1 MKKFRDFLK
10 DTSGATAL
18 TFGLLLVPL
27 LGVTGLAVDYTRA
40 SSDHAELQNAADAA
54 VLWGASTYN
63 GSNLPDVKARIQ
75 QSLRANLPGFDAS
88 GATYDVSVTDDVP
101 ARIKLSL
108 ARPMKTTFMQVLSQ
122 NSMDIGTTSTASGAL
137 TPKQAT
143 IKVTNVKGIYY
154 KKISIIVVG
163 ADGAEKQVGSIEY
176 KYINNTGTSNPAVGS
191 TPLTFDLGT
200 YKSFYF
206 TMIVKKDGCAIGMKP
221 SGRNCVDAPK
231 VKSNDPKNPGMVD
244 DPKYQITPVPN
255 NLNFDNENKFY
266 GNDTTYA
273 FLVKSNRARDAWRF
287 VEGGGQSTVPK
298 DSDTPVIMDKL
309 MNCDGSVKKHGWE
322 DGGGGTPDFEYT
334 LTTGC
339 AFDYSQIR
347 LTQ

>member
-88 GATYDVSVTDDVP
+88 GATYNVSVTNDVP

-108 ARPMKTTFMQVLSQ
+108 ARPMKTTFMQVLNQ

-137 TPKQAT
+137 TPKSAT

-176 KYINNTGTSNPAVGS
+176 KYINNIGTSNPAVGS

-206 TMIVKKDGCAIGMKP
+206 TMIVKKDGCPIGMKP
-221 SGRNCVDAPK
+221 SGRNCMDAPK
-231 VKSNDPKNPGMVD
+231 VKSNDPKTPGLVN
-244 DPKYQITPVPN
+244 DPRYQITPTPE
-255 NLNFDNENKFY
+255 NLTFADDQSIK
-266 GNDTTYA
+266 NDEKTNA
-273 FLVKSNRARDAWRF
+273 FLVRSDRANDAWRF
-287 VEGGGQSTVPK
+287 AEGGAQSTKPGEKEPIV
-298 DSDTPVIMDKL
+298 MNKL

-322 DGGGGTPDFEYT
+322 DGGGDTPDFEYT